1 MAWLHVIGS
10 PELFPIKYNCFVAWM
25 DLAACKGKT
34 ELMFP
39 LHHNDKTYTS
49 VARQICSACPVKQ
62 ECLEYALQ
70 FPMTEM
76 HGVWAGMSPGQLARE
91 QRRRGLKAT
100 RPTIQEMLVIRRNG
114 TTAFVEPKELVD
126 APVKRGRG
134 RPRKNFG

>member
-1 MAWLHVIGS
+1 MT
-10 PELFPIKYNCFVAWM
+10 WM

-39 LHHNDKTYTS
+39 AYHNDKSYTG
-49 VARQICSACPVKQ
+49 VARQICSACPVKK
-62 ECLEYALQ
+62 ECLDYALE
-70 FPMTEM
+70 FPMTELQ
-76 HGVWAGMSPGQLARE
+76 GVWAGLTNGQLARE

-114 TTAFVEPKELVD
+114 TTAYVEPVEEFVD
-126 APVKRGRG
+126 SPVKRGRG

>member
-1 MAWLHVIGS
+1 
-10 PELFPIKYNCFVAWM
+10 M

-39 LHHNDKTYTS
+39 FHHNDKTYTS

-114 TTAFVEPKELVD
+114 TTAFVEPELDV
-126 APVKRGRG
+126 PVKRGRG